1 MLLQQEDSNKELWH
15 IINAD
20 NTIENI
26 HNEII
31 NIVNKVLFDI
41 KLKYDMLNIDNTIP
55 TENTEMIKQVPFN
68 RLWMN

>member
-31 NIVNKVLFDI
+31 NIVNKVLEDI
-41 KLKYDMLNIDNTIP
+41 KLKYNAMNIDQTVT
-55 TENTEMIKQVPFN
+55 TENTEITKQVPFN